1 MRLIQQLGSAPPMPP
16 KTLFGRMRPEVIEN
30 RVLGL
35 NHFLQLCLGTPLYAS
50 HRALSEFLEKN
61 DPPPGL
67 DASLLES
74 STDGGAAAAPED
86 GSLGAH
92 GQQLKEL
99 VNATAQAFISVSQE
113 TQSLDLAYLLDRSR
127 FYASNTGG
135 HLPNSLVPG
144 RQLKLMRDP
153 KEKSTPTELQ
163 VDHAAASV
171 SKLLGA
177 EEPTPAEA
185 ELIHKVARAAANTHS
200 ILPAERREVLVPVA
214 S

>member
-1 MRLIQQLGSAPPMPP
+1 
-16 KTLFGRMRPEVIEN
+16 
-30 RVLGL
+30 
-35 NHFLQLCLGTPLYAS
+35 
-50 HRALSEFLEKN
+50 
-61 DPPPGL
+61 
-67 DASLLES
+67 
-74 STDGGAAAAPED
+74 
-86 GSLGAH
+86 
-92 GQQLKEL
+92 
-99 VNATAQAFISVSQE
+99 
-113 TQSLDLAYLLDRSR
+113 
-127 FYASNTGG
+127 
-135 HLPNSLVPG
+135 
-144 RQLKLMRDP
+144 MRDP